1 MTNKAIFTV
10 LMVAAIF
17 SLVAASVAQ
26 PPPDGG
32 TSSGPYD
39 SGTAYPEPGSPSI
52 PDYPSGPNYPSGSD
66 QSQGPFG
73 PGSGTNQNGNQNS
86 GQQTSGGDHPSSGP
100 STSQPLSAPSGD
112 TGQSL
117 NLQEGQSLS
126 QQEVSSTGGGQ
137 QVMAYYATSGMQ
149 LWVRYNGAWST
160 GPAAVY
166 YNGRTNMLTDN
177 DQYQRIWSWEEYP
190 DGSARWRDWG
200 YRMPGYFSGWFI
212 GDVRGWH
219 YLAMWGSNSGWS
231 NVVPIYVW

>member
-1 MTNKAIFTV
+1 
-10 LMVAAIF
+10 
-17 SLVAASVAQ
+17 
-26 PPPDGG
+26 
-32 TSSGPYD
+32 
-39 SGTAYPEPGSPSI
+39 
-52 PDYPSGPNYPSGSD
+52 
-66 QSQGPFG
+66 
-73 PGSGTNQNGNQNS
+73 
-86 GQQTSGGDHPSSGP
+86 
-100 STSQPLSAPSGD
+100 
-112 TGQSL
+112 
-117 NLQEGQSLS
+117 
-126 QQEVSSTGGGQ
+126 
-137 QVMAYYATSGMQ
+137 MAYYATSGMQ